1 MARNC
6 LKMPL
11 RTAILLVLG
20 ALLTQAALAARPG
33 DPRKPSAPRQEPYKC
48 IDAGMVVYSDA
59 PCVSAT
65 ASIPGQLSG
74 DLKREQ
80 VQQLL
85 ESFDRTAARGDW
97 NGVVNLIADD
107 AVIQIQRSPS
117 RGGRSSVAKP
127 EYRRLLNESGLKK
140 RDYALRRENVEI
152 QMHPDGFRAQ
162 VESKLTQFWLDPGGA
177 LMITSQESWVI
188 EPRGGRPRIVI
199 MDIVERDP
207 KPQPPR

>member
-1 MARNC
+1 
-6 LKMPL
+6 MPLL

-20 ALLTQAALAARPG
+20 AFLAQAAVAARP

-65 ASIPGQLSG
+65 AAIPGQQLGG

-80 VQQLL
+80 VQQFL
-85 ESFDRTAARGDW
+85 ESFDRTAGRRDW
-97 NGVVNLIADD
+97 NAVADLIADD

-117 RGGRSSVAKP
+117 RGGRSAIGKA
-127 EYRRLLNESGLKK
+127 EYRRLLTESGSKR
-140 RDYALRRENVEI
+140 RDYSLRRENVEI
-152 QMHPDGFRAQ
+152 EMHPDGFRAQ

-199 MDIVERDP
+199 MDVVERDP
-207 KPQPPR
+207 KPQPPRQATP